1 MKIAMP
7 GRSLDSPA
15 FPPLTT
21 ITEKD
26 VIAPHSSE
34 TQLVRECYRFGIRV
48 IHNISLNFSIPKR
61 TIKAQEYI
69 SLFMQSTDSI
79 PIGQESQIPIL
90 SILSTSNVNFKFC
103 ARRQLICLWRQ
114 ATPIRMSLA
123 VCTTHSTASQYHG
136 RGLVAICSSV
146 SSICPWSGYS
156 IDIW

>member
-7 GRSLDSPA
+7 GRSLGSPA

-34 TQLVRECYRFGIRV
+34 TQLVRECYRFGIQV
-48 IHNISLNFSIPKR
+48 IHNMSLNFSIPKR
-61 TIKAQEYI
+61 TTKVQEYI
-69 SLFMQSTDSI
+69 NLFMQSTDSI
-79 PIGQESQIPIL
+79 RIGQESQIPF
-90 SILSTSNVNFKFC
+90 LSTINVNFKFG
-103 ARRQLICLWRQ
+103 ARCQLICMWRQ
-114 ATPIRMSLA
+114 ATPVRMSLA

-146 SSICPWSGYS
+146 SSICRWSGYS